1 LIQTLSKMG
10 KSKIFIVEDDLF
22 YSKLIQ
28 HKISMDPDFEVR
40 IFNSGQSLL
49 DNLHENPQVISL
61 DHSLPDYTGL
71 ELLPIIQK
79 YSPNSQVIVL
89 SAQNDVHTALKLM
102 KAGAYDYLIK
112 DNEAIEKLWLLVH
125 KANERSV
132 LELELK
138 DLTMEVS
145 SKYNFKDYI
154 TGNSDSMQVVFDLL
168 KKTSQTKINVIVS
181 GETGTGKE
189 LIAKAIHFNSSRMK
203 KPFVSINMAAIPK
216 ELIESELFGYEK
228 GAFTGAEKSKSGKFE
243 DAHNGTLF
251 LDEIGEMDLN
261 SQSKLLRVLQEREV
275 TRLGSNKTIA
285 IDVRIVVATHKNLY
299 QEVKEG
305 RFREDLFYRLMG
317 LQITLPPL
325 RDRGSDIIILATKF
339 IKDFCSENE
348 IEIKALSKDAQHKI
362 ASYPYPGNVRQ
373 LKSIVEIAVVMS
385 DEKIIHANDI
395 NFNESEKLYDMFI
408 GEKTLEAY
416 TEIIIHYYLKKYDNN
431 VIKVS
436 EILDIGKSTIY
447 NMLKKSRTI
456 GESMHYDFSEGN
468 SNKML
473 VVA

>member
-1 LIQTLSKMG
+1 MG